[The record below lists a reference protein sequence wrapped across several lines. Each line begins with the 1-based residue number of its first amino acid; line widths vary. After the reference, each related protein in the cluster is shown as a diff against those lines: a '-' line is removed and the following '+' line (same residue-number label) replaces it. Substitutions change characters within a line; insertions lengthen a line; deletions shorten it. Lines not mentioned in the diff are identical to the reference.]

1 MNIKYFLLVSLFSL
15 ILLSSCSSV
24 KVLNAWKS
32 NDAEEFISKKAL
44 VIVRTD
50 NNQARVAFEDAIA
63 MKLRDRGMEATE
75 SYKYIPSLDPNK
87 KLSEKEV
94 NEAKKMIQRKGYNAV
109 VLSVVKEK
117 NLNLIHERDGGYW
130 AGATYAGYYPMY
142 YSGFYGYYTHP
153 ASYMN
158 YGGVYV
164 PETFSE
170 DYSVT
175 YILETLAFDL
185 EAPEDKQ
192 LVAVVTSSVENPESA
207 HQTARDY
214 ANKISNSFKK
224 Y

>member
-1 MNIKYFLLVSLFSL
+1 MLT
-15 ILLSSCSSV
+15 SCSSV

-32 NDAEEFISKKAL
+32 DDAEQFKSKKVL
-44 VIVRTD
+44 VITRTE

-63 MKLRDRGMEATE
+63 NKLRDRGIEATE
-75 SYKYIPSLDPNK
+75 SYKYLPKLDPNR
-87 KLSEKEV
+87 KLTENDVK
-94 NEAKKMIQRKGYNAV
+94 EAKRMIRDKGYNAV

-170 DYSVT
+170 EYSVT

-185 EAPEDKQ
+185 DASEDKQ
-192 LVAVVTSSVENPESA
+192 LVAGVTSSIENPESA
-207 HQTARDY
+207 HQTAKDY
-214 ANKISNSFKK
+214 ANKISNSFK
-224 Y
+224 

>member
-1 MNIKYFLLVSLFSL
+1 MNFKYNIIVSFIGFL
-15 ILLSSCSSV
+15 ILSGCSSV
-24 KVLNAWKS
+24 KVLNTWKS
-32 NDAEEFISKKAL
+32 DDSDKLRDRNTL
-44 VIVRTD
+44 VIVRTE

-63 MKLRDRGMEATE
+63 AKLRDRGINATE
-75 SYKYIPSLDPNK
+75 SYKHIPMLDPNK
-87 KLSEKEV
+87 KLSEDDV
-94 NEAKKMIQRKGYNAV
+94 REAKQMIQGKGFNAV

-130 AGATYAGYYPMY
+130 AGATYAGYYPLF

-158 YGGVYV
+158 YGGVYI

-185 EAPEDKQ
+185 DAPENKQ
-192 LVAVVTSSVENPESA
+192 LLAVVTSRVENPESA

>member
-1 MNIKYFLLVSLFSL
+1 MNFKYQ
-15 ILLSSCSSV
+15 ILLSFFSLLILISCSSI

-32 NDAEEFISKKAL
+32 DDAEQFKTKKTL
-44 VIVRTD
+44 VIARTD

-63 MKLRDRGMEATE
+63 DKLRERGIEATE
-75 SYKYIPSLDPNK
+75 SYKYLPKMDPNK
-87 KLSEKEV
+87 KLTEKDI
-94 NEAKKMIQRKGYNAV
+94 NEAKKRISENGYNAV

-117 NLNLIHERDGGYW
+117 NMNLVTERDGGYW

-142 YSGFYGYYTHP
+142 YSGFYGYYTNP

-192 LVAVVTSSVENPESA
+192 LVAVVTSSIENPESA
-207 HQTARDY
+207 HRTAKDY
-214 ANKISNSFKK
+214 ANKIANSFKK
-224 Y
+224 Q